1 MFNILDFG
9 LASSDEICQA
19 LGQRLKAARLARG
32 LLQSELALRAGVSRG
47 TVVTLESTGQTTLA
61 SLVRV
66 VHVLGLEN
74 QLQSLFMPEPPRS
87 IAEMERRASAPRQR
101 ATRKRSPAPGSAKS

>member
-1 MFNILDFG
+1 MISKLDFG

-19 LGQRLKAARLARG
+19 LGQRLKVARLAQG

-47 TVVTLESTGQTTLA
+47 TVVTLESSGQTTLA

-66 VHVLGLEN
+66 VQVLGLEEA
-74 QLQSLFMPEPPRS
+74 LQPLFVQAPPRS
-87 IAEMERRASAPRQR
+87 IAELERRVSAPRQR
-101 ATRKRSPAPGSAKS
+101 ASRKRTHTHTP

>member
-1 MFNILDFG
+1 MIGKLDFG

-19 LGQRLKAARLARG
+19 LGQRLKAARLAQG

-47 TVVTLESTGQTTLA
+47 TVVTLESSGQTTLA

-66 VHVLGLEN
+66 VQVLGLEEA
-74 QLQSLFMPEPPRS
+74 LQPLFVQATPRS
-87 IAEMERRASAPRQR
+87 IAELERRVSGPRQR
-101 ATRKRSPAPGSAKS
+101 ASRKRTHTHTP

>member
-19 LGQRLKAARLARG
+19 LGQRLKAVRLTRG
-32 LLQSELALRAGVSRG
+32 WTQSELARRAGVSRG
-47 TVVTLESTGQTTLA
+47 TIVTLEGHGQTTLA

-66 VHVLGLEN
+66 VQVLGLEGEM
-74 QLQSLFMPEPPRS
+74 QSLFVQPPPRS
-87 IAEMERRASAPRQR
+87 IAELELRASAPRQR
-101 ATRKRSPAPGSAKS
+101 APRQRPPRP